1 MDEDIS
7 PSYYKGKGMELCDIL
22 LAFKCDFL
30 MGNVI
35 KYAIRYSEHGEK
47 GGIQALRKAAWYID
61 RMIQEELKNG
71 KRDGTTY

>member
-7 PSYYKGKGMELCDIL
+7 PSYYKGKEMELCDVL

-35 KYAIRYSEHGEK
+35 KYAIRFSEKGEK
-47 GGIQALRKAAWYID
+47 GGIKALR
-61 RMIQEELKNG
+61 
-71 KRDGTTY
+71 